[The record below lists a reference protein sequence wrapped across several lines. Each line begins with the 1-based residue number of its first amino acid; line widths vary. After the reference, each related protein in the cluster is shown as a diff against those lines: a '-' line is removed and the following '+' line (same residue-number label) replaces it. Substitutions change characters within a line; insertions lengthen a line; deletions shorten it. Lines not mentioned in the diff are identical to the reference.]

1 MGKDLSPNRK
11 KRRNAFLTWACGRP
25 ADRSADR
32 LVIGVIR
39 VQALIIRQRR
49 GVDNPSSCHA
59 KIDEFPKSRTL
70 RRRSSAFGGILR
82 CESLDSGLH
91 SCGAGAPSLNS
102 HRILMGEILSRRKS
116 ADESVKFRRNGMVGT
131 SVKADGSLVTKNK
144 GQLRHRNMVA

>member
-1 MGKDLSPNRK
+1 VVGGDLSPNRK

-39 VQALIIRQRR
+39 VQALGSRQWREA
-49 GVDNPSSCHA
+49 DNLSSCHA
-59 KIDEFPKSRTL
+59 RISKFPKSRTL
-70 RRRSSAFGGILR
+70 RKKSSSFGGILR
-82 CESLDSGLH
+82 CESQDSGLH

-102 HRILMGEILSRRKS
+102 KRILMGEILSRRKS

-131 SVKADGSLVTKNK
+131 SVKADG
-144 GQLRHRNMVA
+144 R